1 MKLCIVSVL
10 LLISAVEGS
19 DRFFISAPKVFH
31 LGVKEKVFVQM
42 EDSYLNQE
50 VTLYLQDGNSGT
62 LMSAEETTRFTQ
74 KGEIKI
80 VELMI
85 NRELWLK
92 KMKEKWNEKPYLD
105 LKATVSNAQ
114 NKQVTRVLVSN
125 HRGYIFIQTDQPMYN
140 PTQKVQ
146 FRIFTLDHMFRPQEE
161 MVQISIF
168 NAAENRILQLSRTA
182 VGGIYRD
189 HFQIPSL
196 SKMGTWK
203 ITAHYEEDE
212 LNAAVREFKVQKF
225 VLPSFDVN
233 IEMEQRYILLDDER
247 LNFTISAMYSHGEK
261 VRGAYHCQFG
271 VVKKDATY
279 GQKTPEFI
287 RGMELTGSV
296 QNGTADFT
304 LQLEDIHSK
313 LKEQLNQTFFDLL
326 KSGSQLYVGVFVTNI
341 QSGEIQEGEVFL
353 PIIFQRYSIDLS
365 RIRSHFIPGFP
376 LYVPMVMQLPD
387 RTPAAGVPIN
397 ITVTAGATQKHW
409 QAITDQDGAVSP
421 VFEPPNAPKITVEA
435 SADGIQKRKIVQR
448 ASSTSNSYLYMTI
461 TNKVYSVND
470 FLQLTFNTVNG
481 PLNQHIYYMVL
492 SRGII
497 IKTGSLRIGASV
509 KHNLKITAD
518 MVPSF
523 RLIAYYHG
531 TNNKIIADSVWVD
544 VRDECEIKVKVEHK
558 GEPKP
563 GQTSVLEVDLHGQSA
578 KVALLAVDKAFY
590 ALKANNKLTDRQV
603 FSTMESYDLGCTFG
617 GEDNSSL
624 VFVDAGL
631 SFVSQ
636 SGPHHRKDFRCN
648 SETGQPK
655 RSRRSVELKQE
666 MITLVSELKLKPDM
680 QDCCTHAFSPLPMR
694 RTCQERATRVQLI
707 KANQTCADVF
717 LKCCKA
723 AEKLRQKQMQEDVQ
737 GGLGRTAT
745 SADIEK
751 FFQDYSKQYIRRYFP
766 PSFAFTEFDVN
777 GKQLYPLAL
786 PDSITK
792 WEIQVVTIS
801 PTTGFCVVKPH
812 EVKAFQE
819 TFVSLRLPYSVKKYE
834 QLSVSPVI
842 YNYGKEPLQLAVH
855 MEQTEGLCSPASAT
869 KASYVTIDVEP
880 QSSHFVSFS
889 AVPMVTG
896 PIPIKIR
903 LYDIENNQ
911 GIDAVEKSLN
921 VQTEGLEERVE
932 ETTVVK
938 LDGQSSKILYI
949 DGTLPDETVPESSSN
964 VFISIEGDGFG
975 SSQARNLLSPEKVA
989 SLIALPK
996 GCLEQ
1001 TMKRLVPT
1009 ALALRYLDLTD
1020 QWLELLPGARDEALA
1035 NIERGYMRIFEMKR
1049 KNYGVYGTFS
1059 SVPSSTWVT
1068 AYVLKVLSL
1077 ISERQTVAAELQG
1090 RSIKAVPTEE
1100 IIQSVTYL
1108 HNKQQKD
1115 GSFKDQNPVL
1125 HRDLW
1130 KEQETWLTAFITLA
1144 LNRSIQFLP
1153 STEQTK
1159 VKARILRATTYLQ
1172 SQLTQ
1177 QSHTYVM
1184 ALTAYCLSVCLPQE
1198 ADRLSAWKNLQSRA
1212 IKDENQCYLWTEDP
1226 NPENENDVDA
1236 ITIETTAY
1244 ALLTAVEVA
1253 DYEWADQIACW
1264 LASKE
1269 NYFGGYRSTQD
1280 TVMALEALSEYELK
1294 RPRPDGKIKAE
1305 LTVPGKTEIVTLA
1318 LQNRKEKVEADLKKL
1333 AGNNITV
1340 QLTGKGDF
1348 KLKTIKAFYLLDPE
1362 DDCTQLSIS
1371 VTVEG
1376 KVKYRVEIVENYD
1389 YYNYYDDTEEK
1400 KGQEAPSVTEHSDT
1414 LTSGKRLENNINTDN
1429 TVTYTVCVSLNPNTN
1444 LSGMAIADIT
1454 LLSGFEAKTEDLDRL
1469 KQPPEQYITHYE
1481 LSFGRVLIYFN
1492 ELFEQQECFS
1502 FDVVQSVPI
1511 GLLQPAPA
1519 VFYDYYEPRRK
1530 CTVFYSAPKR
1540 SKMISTLCS
1549 EDVCQCAERPCQK
1562 MQNTFKSQ
1570 KGERVTKTM
1579 RTEHACFDPKVDYA
1593 YIAEVQ
1599 SVSVKS
1605 NFELYKANIT
1615 EVLKFYGDHQVNTNS
1630 VRVFARRLQC
1640 KGELELEKTYLI
1652 MGKDGSTKDSDG
1664 EMQYLLESNT
1674 WVEKRP
1680 LKDDCKKSAHRQGC
1694 IEFNAFIEEFKT
1706 DGCRQ

>member
-1 MKLCIVSVL
+1 
-10 LLISAVEGS
+10 
-19 DRFFISAPKVFH
+19 
-31 LGVKEKVFVQM
+31 KEKVFVQM

-62 LMSAEETTRFTQ
+62 L
-74 KGEIKI
+74 IKKFHTGTNAI
-80 VELMI
+80 HQNCSIASLQI

-168 NAAENRILQLSRTA
+168 VSKKLTFLLHIL
-182 VGGIYRD
+182 
-189 HFQIPSL
+189 
-196 SKMGTWK
+196 
-203 ITAHYEEDE
+203 
-212 LNAAVREFKVQKF
+212 

-247 LNFTISAMYSHGEK
+247 LNFTIS
-261 VRGAYHCQFG
+261 
-271 VVKKDATY
+271 D
-279 GQKTPEFI
+279 
-287 RGMELTGSV
+287 TG
-296 QNGTADFT
+296 FK
-304 LQLEDIHSK
+304 I
-313 LKEQLNQTFFDLL
+313 KETFDQAWSFL
-326 KSGSQLYVGVFVTNI
+326 LYV
-341 QSGEIQEGEVFL
+341 
-353 PIIFQRYSIDLS
+353 
-365 RIRSHFIPGFP
+365 
-376 LYVPMVMQLPD
+376 
-387 RTPAAGVPIN
+387 
-397 ITVTAGATQKHW
+397 
-409 QAITDQDGAVSP
+409 
-421 VFEPPNAPKITVEA
+421 
-435 SADGIQKRKIVQR
+435 
-448 ASSTSNSYLYMTI
+448 
-461 TNKVYSVND
+461 
-470 FLQLTFNTVNG
+470 LQ
-481 PLNQHIYYMVL
+481 VL

-544 VRDECEIKVKVEHK
+544 VRDECEIKVEHK

-636 SGPHHRKDFRCN
+636 SGPHHRKGKTN
-648 SETGQPK
+648 N
-655 RSRRSVELKQE
+655 
-666 MITLVSELKLKPDM
+666 LKPDM

-745 SADIEK
+745 SADIENILYLSNLFYMIK
-751 FFQDYSKQYIRRYFP
+751 TSSR
-766 PSFAFTEFDVN
+766 
-777 GKQLYPLAL
+777 YPLAL

-921 VQTEGLEERVE
+921 VQVSGKKCYPRIIFCIR
-932 ETTVVK
+932 
-938 LDGQSSKILYI
+938 QSSKILYI
-949 DGTLPDETVPESSSN
+949 DGTLPDETVPESILSST
-964 VFISIEGDGFG
+964 GDGFG

-1035 NIERGYMRIFEMKR
+1035 NIERGMSNIRMLQASFVFLRVCPLFLFLNKLLI
-1049 KNYGVYGTFS
+1049 
-1059 SVPSSTWVT
+1059 T
-1068 AYVLKVLSL
+1068 AYS
-1077 ISERQTVAAELQG
+1077 
-1090 RSIKAVPTEE
+1090 
-1100 IIQSVTYL
+1100 
-1108 HNKQQKD
+1108 
-1115 GSFKDQNPVL
+1115 
-1125 HRDLW
+1125 
-1130 KEQETWLTAFITLA
+1130 
-1144 LNRSIQFLP
+1144 
-1153 STEQTK
+1153 
-1159 VKARILRATTYLQ
+1159 RILRATTYLQ

-1212 IKDENQCYLWTEDP
+1212 IK
-1226 NPENENDVDA
+1226 ENENDVDA

-1269 NYFGGYRSTQD
+1269 NYFGGYRSTQ
-1280 TVMALEALSEYELK
+1280 VIIRSSLK
-1294 RPRPDGKIKAE
+1294 
-1305 LTVPGKTEIVTLA
+1305 LCLIV
-1318 LQNRKEKVEADLKKL
+1318 
-1333 AGNNITV
+1333 
-1340 QLTGKGDF
+1340 
-1348 KLKTIKAFYLLDPE
+1348 
-1362 DDCTQLSIS
+1362 IS
-1371 VTVEG
+1371 TFP
-1376 KVKYRVEIVENYD
+1376 VEIVENYD

-1429 TVTYTVCVSLNPNTN
+1429 TVTYTVCVRLVRIKYTTE
-1444 LSGMAIADIT
+1444 IT
-1454 LLSGFEAKTEDLDRL
+1454 GEHQMNHFFSPFQL

-1492 ELFEQQECFS
+1492 EECFS

-1549 EDVCQCAERPCQK
+1549 EDVCQCAESRPYLKTLHTSSSIRKFKKRISLWAK
-1562 MQNTFKSQ
+1562 MAPLKIQMESKYNEVYQCNDKC
-1570 KGERVTKTM
+1570 KL
-1579 RTEHACFDPKVDYA
+1579 TESHCPLC
-1593 YIAEVQ
+1593 
-1599 SVSVKS
+1599 
-1605 NFELYKANIT
+1605 LY
-1615 EVLKFYGDHQVNTNS
+1615 
-1630 VRVFARRLQC
+1630 R
-1640 KGELELEKTYLI
+1640 
-1652 MGKDGSTKDSDG
+1652 
-1664 EMQYLLESNT
+1664 MQYLLESNT